1 MADGNPTEACQS
13 NDRPRGTINIRS
25 LKSDRF
31 INSIAAFT
39 SVQVIGTRRGNF
51 TRYKFSR
58 TRAPSRFNQREKGN
72 TRKQTHH
79 FYIHVLLFLSFHIFY
94 LYILLRLS
102 LFTWHLLEQRT
113 SQKQS
118 NVPLIQVSFLAL
130 DETQFFHFKQLLEY
144 FSFFL
149 ITRELDPPYFSSS
162 LLSFFFSVL
171 LLKKGN
177 YISRFSQLQTKSIS
191 SPWETTKLKFTKIYL
206 RSIFYKR

>member
-1 MADGNPTEACQS
+1 MEIPRRPVNPTII
-13 NDRPRGTINIRS
+13 PRGTINIRS

-39 SVQVIGTRRGNF
+39 SVQVTGTRRGNF

-58 TRAPSRFNQREKGN
+58 TRGPSRFNQRGKGN

-113 SQKQS
+113 SRKQS
-118 NVPLIQVSFLAL
+118 NVPLMQVSFLVL
-130 DETQFFHFKQLLEY
+130 DETQVFHFKQLLEY
-144 FSFFL
+144 FSFL
-149 ITRELDPPYFSSS
+149 ITRELDPLSFSSP
-162 LLSFFFSVL
+162 LLSSFFSIL
-171 LLKKGN
+171 LLKKEN
-177 YISRFSQLQTKSIS
+177 YVFHFSQLQTKFIS
-191 SPWETTKLKFTKIYL
+191 GPWDITKLKFTKIWPN
-206 RSIFYKR
+206 SIFYKR

>member
-1 MADGNPTEACQS
+1 MEIPRRPVNPTII
-13 NDRPRGTINIRS
+13 PRGTINIKW

-39 SVQVIGTRRGNF
+39 SVQVTGTRRGNF

-58 TRAPSRFNQREKGN
+58 TRGPSRFNQREKGN

-113 SQKQS
+113 SRKQS
-118 NVPLIQVSFLAL
+118 NVPLIQVSFLVL
-130 DETQFFHFKQLLEY
+130 DETQVFHFKQLLEY
-144 FSFFL
+144 FSFL
-149 ITRELDPPYFSSS
+149 ITRIRSTVLLFSSP
-162 LLSFFFSVL
+162 FFFLFYPSFE
-171 LLKKGN
+171 KK
-177 YISRFSQLQTKSIS
+177 
-191 SPWETTKLKFTKIYL
+191 KIMFP
-206 RSIFYKR
+206 IFPNYKRSSFLVLERSQS